1 MKERVDAKGK
11 VYTVRMS
18 KETLR
23 ARIRTMDQVIEGT
36 VYLHAENRLKDE
48 LNEGGERFIAVTS
61 VRVFTADGRKEL
73 YKSDFLTLNRDQ
85 IIWAIP
91 VEEPREQEK

>member
-18 KETLR
+18 KETIR
-23 ARIRTMDQVIEGT
+23 ARIRTLDQVIEGT
-36 VYLHAENRLKDE
+36 VYIHAENRLKDE

-61 VRVFTADGRKEL
+61 AKVFSSDGSKEL
-73 YKSDFLTLNRDQ
+73 YSSNFLALNRDH
-85 IIWAIP
+85 ILWAMPI
-91 VEEPREQEK
+91 EEPQEVEG